1 MTVATAPGKVMLAGE
16 YAVLDGGTAIMI
28 AIDRRAIA
36 TVGARRRPGAE
47 FLDAAGE
54 VVAAEVGADAADAL
68 LHTTVDTEALRQDRV
83 KLGLGSSA
91 AATVAAVG
99 AALGAVGR
107 FDRALIATLAA
118 TAHARAQGKRGA
130 PGSGA
135 DIAVSSHGGALAFR
149 RTGVA
154 PLALPSTIALDFAW
168 TGAAA
173 DTATLVAAIT
183 AARSRAGVDAALVA
197 IAEAAA
203 AIAEAADAEAALAG
217 FARAADATARLAD
230 AAAVPLVPPTVTALH
245 ARLAPLGAVAKTT
258 GAGGGDIVV
267 IARPTTLDRNLVAA
281 AAVEV
286 GLCPLSLALDPI
298 GVEFH
303 RSPARAPGNG

>member
-1 MTVATAPGKVMLAGE
+1 MSVATAPGKVMLAGE

-36 TVGARRRPGAE
+36 TVGARRRPGSE

-54 VVAAEVGADAADAL
+54 VLASEVGADAADAL
-68 LHTTVDTEALRQDRV
+68 AHTTVDTDALRQDRV

-91 AATVAAVG
+91 AATVAAIG
-99 AALGAVGR
+99 AALGAVDR
-107 FDRALIATLAA
+107 FDRAQVAALAA

-130 PGSGA
+130 AGSGA
-135 DIAVSSHGGALAFR
+135 DIAVSSHGGALAFTR
-149 RTGVA
+149 GQVA
-154 PLALPSTIALDFAW
+154 PLTLPETIALDFAW

-183 AARSRAGVDAALVA
+183 AARTRTGVDAALIA
-197 IAEAAA
+197 IAAAAA
-203 AIAEAADAEAALAG
+203 AIATATDADAALAG
-217 FARAADATARLAD
+217 FAAAAAATTRLAD
-230 AAAVPLVPPTVTALH
+230 AAAVPLVPPAVTALH
-245 ARLAPLGAVAKTT
+245 ARLAALGAVAKTT

-267 IARPTTLDRNLVAA
+267 IARPATLDRNLVAA

-286 GLCPLSLALDPI
+286 GLWPLTLALDPT
-298 GVEFH
+298 GVDFH
-303 RSPARAPGNG
+303 RGAA